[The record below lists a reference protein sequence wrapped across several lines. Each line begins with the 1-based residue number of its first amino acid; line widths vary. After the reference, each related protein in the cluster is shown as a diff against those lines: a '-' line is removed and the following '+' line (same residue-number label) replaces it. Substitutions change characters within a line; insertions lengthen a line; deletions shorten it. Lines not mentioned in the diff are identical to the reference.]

1 MELPVLEIAQPRR
14 KTLSDQSEEGKYMIA
29 RTSGIGKVLLD
40 LQDGVVV
47 EQAVENIGC
56 LALGRADRQNA
67 EIAVLIGKVAVK
79 FRAWLDGDKAADS
92 SSAIAARSLVFVAMA
107 ARRYL

>member
-67 EIAVLIGKVAVK
+67 EIAVQIGKVAVK
-79 FRAWLDGDKAADS
+79 FRAWLAAIMQVDIT
-92 SSAIAARSLVFVAMA
+92 AFGGTITGPEELTIR
-107 ARRYL
+107 

>member
-29 RTSGIGKVLLD
+29 RTSGIGKVLID

-56 LALGRADRQNA
+56 LARDPPPVKWSAVMVRKRRIKDGEQATEAGRDCV
-67 EIAVLIGKVAVK
+67 E
-79 FRAWLDGDKAADS
+79 AA
-92 SSAIAARSLVFVAMA
+92 AG
-107 ARRYL
+107 

>member
-47 EQAVENIGC
+47 DVIDEP
-56 LALGRADRQNA
+56 LR
-67 EIAVLIGKVAVK
+67 
-79 FRAWLDGDKAADS
+79 FAA
-92 SSAIAARSLVFVAMA
+92 FVASSRTSN
-107 ARRYL
+107 ARASEGRELI

>member
-47 EQAVENIGC
+47 DVIDEP
-56 LALGRADRQNA
+56 LR
-67 EIAVLIGKVAVK
+67 
-79 FRAWLDGDKAADS
+79 FAA
-92 SSAIAARSLVFVAMA
+92 FVALSRTSN
-107 ARRYL
+107 ARASEGRELI